1 MKDFY
6 PSIVPRP
13 FQGFT
18 LIELMIAVAILAI
31 IMAIAYPSYQNQV
44 RKSHRGD
51 VQAEMMELAHNL
63 ERCFTR
69 TNAYNACGIAGG
81 LSESERYNIQIDP
94 HTASAYTITAVPQA
108 EGGQNS
114 DICASLSLDHL
125 GVKGTSAAGLSA
137 SDCW

>member
-1 MKDFY
+1 MNKTLL
-6 PSIVPRP
+6 SKVPGQTR
-13 FQGFT
+13 GFT

-51 VQAEMMELAHNL
+51 VQAEMMTLAHNL

-69 TNAYNACGIAGG
+69 TNAYNTCGIAGG
-81 LSESERYNIQIDP
+81 QSESERYNFQLDP

-108 EGGQNS
+108 KGGQNK
-114 DICASLSLDHL
+114 DKCASLSLDHR
-125 GVKGTSAAGLSA
+125 GVRGTSATGLSA